1 MNVRINSDFTIF
13 ANTFLHHQ
21 LQANRYDITV
31 AFVTNSEKPDHYT
44 VAMDR
49 AVYFI
54 QSVCD
59 NAIFVD
65 EPGIEAY
72 PELDNMGCDVIVLPE
87 EPSDQIIGL
96 MLFCKLNAIMEG
108 KIQVIDVSV
117 KSHVGGNYEYLHNEQ
132 ELIGPFE
139 EQGWWHEST
148 GSIRDV
154 STMSD
159 EKLEIYLETL
169 PQWDVLGLEWDQ
181 FNPDEAASEKPKS
194 SSREKTTSE
203 DGEVV
208 FVDFGNNSN
217 KPVE

>member
-1 MNVRINSDFTIF
+1 
-13 ANTFLHHQ
+13 
-21 LQANRYDITV
+21 
-31 AFVTNSEKPDHYT
+31 
-44 VAMDR
+44 MDR

-65 EPGIEAY
+65 ESGIEAY

-108 KIQVIDVSV
+108 KIQVTDVSV

-139 EQGWWHEST
+139 EQGWWHKST

-169 PQWDVLGLEWDQ
+169 PQWDVLGLEWER
-181 FNPDEAASEKPKS
+181 FNHDEAASEKPKPS
-194 SSREKTTSE
+194 TREKTTSE

-217 KPVE
+217 KSVE